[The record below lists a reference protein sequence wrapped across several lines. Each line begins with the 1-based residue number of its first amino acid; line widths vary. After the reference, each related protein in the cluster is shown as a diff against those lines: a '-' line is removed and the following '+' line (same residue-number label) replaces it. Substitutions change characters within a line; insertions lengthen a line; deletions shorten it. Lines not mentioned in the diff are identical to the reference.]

1 MQQYKTEAD
10 IIKNIK
16 KNTNKTEENLLKQF
30 KNKSTNRLNSREKKV
45 KKTISH
51 LQLKFLRTEYFLY
64 NK

>member
-45 KKTISH
+45 KKQYPI
-51 LQLKFLRTEYFLY
+51 Y
-64 NK
+64 N